1 MVHVAEV
8 CAECTQNCLL
18 MHKKDKNPS
27 PVATTFFK
35 VMFGDEYSKVLFLPP
50 RFAHSVRNMV
60 GKATR
65 LEDPSGEKWKVK
77 FTMIDGFLAFEEGW
91 NAFSTAHGL
100 KVGDFLVFHYIMES
114 HFVVLMYG
122 QSGCP
127 EIQHFGFNRHQMED
141 TRKKQSL
148 ITDNTNSKPSNVNTT
163 DHHISC
169 ESSQSEHSDNEHPEI
184 RPSVGTQHKDERI
197 KKKGTAVQLPPS
209 VNAKNTCNRLLA
221 SSSRPGP
228 SVSGKELVGDE
239 NPDNMVS
246 ETPPTVKQFCL
257 VDNDIEH
264 VEDEHRSNLINRFH
278 LDRLPTKKR
287 AIENLENLSERL
299 SSRDCLHDLSI
310 PEINPL
316 ESDDVRKNNVAVGGC
331 GNATQINKSGKT
343 LETRSEE
350 SRENPKKSTI
360 MPSEAT
366 CNNSI
371 KKRLRSS
378 NLPIARPKKAKKE
391 PAGASETDT
400 LGSRLHDAV
409 RPSPSTE
416 IFPKSIATKKELIS
430 DEKDNDRFVKPEPV
444 DYDEA
449 LPPGPTNS
457 LFSAVM
463 SSYQYLELPEWV
475 KLKKVILLRN
485 GGDLWPVLYQNQ
497 LGLKALTQSWQ
508 VFARERGIQPGDNC
522 EFVLESEPNAD
533 LPCSVFRVHVTA
545 K

>member
-1 MVHVAEV
+1 MVRVAEA

-35 VMFGDEYSKVLFLPP
+35 VMFGDDYSKVLFLPP
-50 RFAHSVRNMV
+50 RFARSVRNMV

-65 LEDPSGEKWKVK
+65 LEDSTGEKWKVK
-77 FTMIDGFLAFEEGW
+77 FTIIDGSLAFEEGW

-127 EIQHFGFNRHQMED
+127 EIRHFGFSQHQMKD
-141 TRKKQSL
+141 TRKKQRL
-148 ITDNTNSKPSNVNTT
+148 ITDDSRPSNVNTN
-163 DHHISC
+163 DHHLSC
-169 ESSQSEHSDNEHPEI
+169 ESSQSERSEDEHPEI
-184 RPSVGTQHKDERI
+184 RHSVGTQHKDERI
-197 KKKGTAVQLPPS
+197 KKKGTIVQVAPS
-209 VNAKNTCNRLLA
+209 VNTKNTCNPLFA

-228 SVSGKELVGDE
+228 SVSGKELVRNE

-246 ETPPTVKQFCL
+246 VTPPTVKQFCL
-257 VDNDIEH
+257 VDNDIEL
-264 VEDEHRSNLINRFH
+264 VEDEQR
-278 LDRLPTKKR
+278 
-287 AIENLENLSERL
+287 
-299 SSRDCLHDLSI
+299 RDCLHDLSI
-310 PEINPL
+310 PEINPG
-316 ESDDVRKNNVAVGGC
+316 ESNDVRKHNVAVGG
-331 GNATQINKSGKT
+331 GENETEINDSRKT
-343 LETRSEE
+343 LEIRSQE

-366 CNNSI
+366 CNYSI
-371 KKRLRSS
+371 KKRLRNSD
-378 NLPIARPKKAKKE
+378 LPIARPRMAKKE
-391 PAGASETDT
+391 PVGASETDT
-400 LGSRLHDAV
+400 SGSRLHDAG
-409 RPSPSTE
+409 RPSPSTG
-416 IFPKSIATKKELIS
+416 IFPKSIAKPMKVAKEELILNDGLNECKFKDTKTS
-430 DEKDNDRFVKPEPV
+430 LLHNSLAEEDNDCFVKPEPV

-449 LPPGPTNS
+449 PGATNS

-475 KLKKVILLRN
+475 KLKKVVLLRN
-485 GGDLWPVLYQNQ
+485 GGDLWPVLYQNKV
-497 LGLKALTQSWQ
+497 GLKALTQSWE

-522 EFVLESEPNAD
+522 EFVLETEPYGD

>member
-65 LEDPSGEKWKVK
+65 LEDLSGEKWTVK

-127 EIQHFGFNRHQMED
+127 EIQHFGFNQHQMED
-141 TRKKQSL
+141 TRKKQRL
-148 ITDNTNSKPSNVNTT
+148 VTDNTNSKPSNVNTN

-169 ESSQSEHSDNEHPEI
+169 EPSQSEHSDNEHPEI
-184 RPSVGTQHKDERI
+184 RHSVGTQHKEERI
-197 KKKGTAVQLPPS
+197 KKKETAVQLPPS
-209 VNAKNTCNRLLA
+209 VNAKNTCNHLLA
-221 SSSRPGP
+221 STSRPGP
-228 SVSGKELVGDE
+228 SVSGKELVRDE

-246 ETPPTVKQFCL
+246 ETPTVKQFCL

-264 VEDEHRSNLINRFH
+264 VEDEHRSTLINRFH
-278 LDRLPTKKR
+278 LDRLPTQKR
-287 AIENLENLSERL
+287 AIENLEDLFERL
-299 SSRDCLHDLSI
+299 SSRDSLHDLSI
-310 PEINPL
+310 PEINPR
-316 ESDDVRKNNVAVGGC
+316 ESDDVRKNNVAFGGG

-343 LETRSEE
+343 LESRSEE

-378 NLPIARPKKAKKE
+378 SLPIAWPKMAKKE

-400 LGSRLHDAV
+400 SGSRLHDAFC
-409 RPSPSTE
+409 PSPSTG
-416 IFPKSIATKKELIS
+416 IFPKSIECELKDTETGLLHNS
-430 DEKDNDRFVKPEPV
+430 PAEKDNDGFVKPEPV

-457 LFSAVM
+457 LFSA
-463 SSYQYLELPEWV
+463 ELPEWV

-508 VFARERGIQPGDNC
+508 AFAKERGIQPGDNC